1 MATNYKPS
9 EEKMAADLV
18 ELAAWEEWKEK
29 CAVRLC
35 SPDHVEALDKKI
47 RSAFMA
53 KLGHFRG
60 ALDHDGAQYDFGEID
75 CSTEFDSALLEY
87 ENCNLPG
94 HEIYYRGAHGDETKV
109 RKAKCWK
116 DFTWQCA
123 AKSSDPR
130 LQVIRGKLVGG
141 VSVMHAIVE
150 DYISRN
156 LPGRFCNGKY
166 VIDKPIVQSGDES
179 GTSEEAMFKQF
190 HPDADLTLS
199 SSPAVKAAPAE
210 ASSWRDDDFAVFLE
224 EFPIDLKTLDK
235 WRIALESAFDVRTCC
250 VLLAATYQIK
260 LYREEEMM
268 AALGIKKQAC
278 YDALERAQ
286 ESFKSLPKDFREE
299 VISSFEVKKFF
310 LEWLQKRVETEK
322 CAQPILSRVKEIKTG
337 K

>member
-1 MATNYKPS
+1 MATNYRPS
-9 EEKMAADLV
+9 EEKMSADRV

-35 SPDHVEALDKKI
+35 SPAHMEALNKKI

-60 ALDHDGAQYDFGEID
+60 TLDHDGAKYDFGEID
-75 CSTEFDSALLEY
+75 CSSEFDSALLEY

-94 HEIYYRGAHGDETKV
+94 HEIYYRGAHGDENKV

-116 DFTWQCA
+116 DFTWQCV

-166 VIDKPIVQSGDES
+166 VIDKPIAKSGDDL

-199 SSPAVKAAPAE
+199 SSSGTGTD
-210 ASSWRDDDFAVFLE
+210 SSEETALHCDDFAEFLE

-235 WRIALESAFDVRTCC
+235 WRNALENAFDVRTCC
-250 VLLAATYQIK
+250 ILLAATYQIK

-286 ESFKSLPKDFREE
+286 EAFKTLPRDFREE
-299 VISSFEVKKFF
+299 VVVSSEVKKFF
-310 LEWLQKRVETEK
+310 LEWLQKRIMAER
-322 CAQPILSRVKEIKTG
+322 CAQPILSRVNEIKAG